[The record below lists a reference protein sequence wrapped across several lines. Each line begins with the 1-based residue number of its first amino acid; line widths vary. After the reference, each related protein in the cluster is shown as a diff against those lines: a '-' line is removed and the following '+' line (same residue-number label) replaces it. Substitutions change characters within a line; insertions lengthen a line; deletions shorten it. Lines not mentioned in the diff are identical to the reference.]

1 MPAPSMM
8 PPAAITGMSS
18 CRTRSLVSTIV
29 PRQLSGTS
37 GLNTPCGR
45 QLHSLALRHYRM
57 DASIGN
63 GWCLIGILGR
73 GKQDDPAS
81 RSIRT
86 RSGARTP
93 KWKLTTFGFS

>member
-1 MPAPSMM
+1 
-8 PPAAITGMSS
+8 MSS
-18 CRTRSLVSTIV
+18 CRTRSRVSTIV

-63 GWCLIGILGR
+63 GLCLIGIRGR
-73 GKQDDPAS
+73 GKQDDPCTAQ
-81 RSIRT
+81 RPNPLGRQN
-86 RSGARTP
+86 AEVEAN
-93 KWKLTTFGFS
+93 